1 MDMDIFGILT
11 MVGGLA
17 LFLYGMNTMGDGL
30 VVLSGGKLEQ
40 VLERLTNKNHGVA
53 FGRFGHSGDSI
64 LVRNNCYGSW
74 FR

>member
-1 MDMDIFGILT
+1 MDIFGILT

-30 VVLSGGKLEQ
+30 VMLSGGKLEQ
-40 VLERLTNKNHGVA
+40 VLEK
-53 FGRFGHSGDSI
+53 SGDSI

>member
-1 MDMDIFGILT
+1 MDIFGILT

-30 VVLSGGKLEQ
+30 VMLSGGKLEQ
-40 VLERLTNKNHGVA
+40 VLERLTKKRIMALLLGALV
-53 FGRFGHSGDSI
+53 SGDSI

>member
-1 MDMDIFGILT
+1 MDIFGILT

-30 VVLSGGKLEQ
+30 VMLSG
-40 VLERLTNKNHGVA
+40 
-53 FGRFGHSGDSI
+53 SGDSI

>member
-1 MDMDIFGILT
+1 MDIFGILT

-30 VVLSGGKLEQ
+30 VMLSGGKLEQ
-40 VLERLTNKNHGVA
+40 VLEKLTKK
-53 FGRFGHSGDSI
+53 RIMSGDSI

>member
-30 VVLSGGKLEQ
+30 VMLSGGNISPCL
-40 VLERLTNKNHGVA
+40 
-53 FGRFGHSGDSI
+53 
-64 LVRNNCYGSW
+64 
-74 FR
+74 

>member
-1 MDMDIFGILT
+1 MDIFGILT

-30 VVLSGGKLEQ
+30 VMLSGGKLEQ
-40 VLERLTNKNHGVA
+40 VLERLTKK
-53 FGRFGHSGDSI
+53 SGDSI